1 MNTFYHNLQF
11 PRSTVAKRFLTL
23 AIGPWIP
30 QTPDPDNQ
38 QDPREYWQKTN
49 DDDAGEEED

>member
-11 PRSTVAKRFLTL
+11 PRCTVAKRFLTL